1 MRLNRFHS
9 LPPPK
14 EVGMQIIIGF
24 FVLVFLALGLI
35 SLFVF
40 VAGLFEQTSDTEDPR
55 GKR

>member
-1 MRLNRFHS
+1 
-9 LPPPK
+9 
-14 EVGMQIIIGF
+14 VGIQIIIGF